1 MNTIIIIAIKEFKEI
16 IRTRTFLFVLF
27 LFLVL
32 VGISI
37 TISSLVF
44 NDQVT
49 QFNQSLEV
57 LKSLWRASNITQP
70 DFYPL
75 NLLRWV
81 VDYIEIVGAILWIFL
96 GYISAYREKVS
107 KSLSLILSRPVKKIH
122 IIYGK
127 LLWNFSFIFMMM
139 IFVSILI
146 ITLLYAI
153 AWANLIWVEFI
164 KIWLF
169 VFTSSFYILIFFM
182 LSFLLCLSQK
192 NTVNALIMSFL
203 IWLIFALIIPQIW
216 DTMDTD
222 NQISGWFFKS
232 INLSRTDEFK
242 VMDHFKTYENI
253 RTWVEQLSI
262 TKHYERLEFAL
273 FWIKKDYADKSLSFI
288 LQDKS
293 TDIFILIIFFG
304 LLMKI
309 NTYYLKKNLNYN

>member
-57 LKSLWRASNITQP
+57 LKSLGRASNITQP

-75 NLLRWV
+75 NLLRGV
-81 VDYIEIVGAILWIFL
+81 VDYIEIVGAILGIFL

-127 LLWNFSFIFMMM
+127 LLGNFSFIFMMM

-153 AWANLIWVEFI
+153 AGANLIGVEFI
-164 KIWLF
+164 KIGLF

-203 IWLIFALIIPQIW
+203 IWLIFALIIPQIG

-222 NQISGWFFKS
+222 NQISGGFFKS

-253 RTWVEQLSI
+253 RTGVEQLSI

-273 FWIKKDYADKSLSFI
+273 FGIKKDYADKSLSFI